1 MSKKTS
7 SSAPVYKAP
16 SGTFSISGGPQAT
29 YGSGNSSFKLN
40 DTQQQ
45 AYNYAQNEFTK
56 GLSSLNVFSPETM
69 NQINSEVNA
78 YKQKMLKELDSLYT
92 PMIQNTTND
101 AARRFGN
108 LDNSV
113 FLNNLNSVENKRSQA
128 AATAAENIAAKQS
141 SLISQELQNRYNY
154 LNFLNSYQNQ
164 IFNNALS
171 ATGLA
176 NSSANMMNNQ
186 YQTAYNSYANSQRNN
201 AFDLSQ
207 LTGLLGQAGT
217 IAGMFL

>member
-7 SSAPVYKAP
+7 APSYQPP
-16 SGTFSISGGPQAT
+16 SGTFSISGGPSAT
-29 YGSGNSSFKLN
+29 YGNGNTSFKLN
-40 DTQQQ
+40 ETQQE
-45 AYNYAQNEFTK
+45 AYNYAQSEFTK

-69 NQINSEVNA
+69 KQINNEVDA
-78 YKQKMLKELDSLYT
+78 YKQKTLKELDSIYT
-92 PMIQNTTND
+92 PMLQNTMND

-108 LDNSV
+108 LNNSV
-113 FLNNLNSVENKRSQA
+113 YLHNLNSLEDKRAQA
-128 AATAAENIAAKQS
+128 SATAAENIAAKQS

-186 YQTAYNSYANSQRNN
+186 YQTAYNAYASSQRNN
-201 AFDLSQ
+201 NNFDLSQ
-207 LTGLLGQAGT
+207 IGGLLSQAGT

>member
-7 SSAPVYKAP
+7 SAAPVYTAP
-16 SGTFSISGGPQAT
+16 NTSFSISGGPSAA
-29 YGSGNSSFKLN
+29 YNDGNSTYKLN
-40 DTQQQ
+40 ETQQQ

-78 YKQKMLKELDSLYT
+78 YKQQMLQELDSLYT

-108 LDNSV
+108 LDNSI
-113 FLNNLNSVENKRSQA
+113 FLNNLNAVENKRSQA
-128 AATAAENIAAKQS
+128 AATVAENVAAKQS

-176 NSSANMMNNQ
+176 NSNANALNNQ
-186 YQTAYNSYANSQRNN
+186 YQTAYNAYANSQLNN
-201 AFDLSQ
+201 GFNLNQ
-207 LTGLLGQAGT
+207 LTSLLGQAGT
-217 IAGMFL
+217 ITGMFL